1 ASFWKMTG
9 AVMLHGEHRYVS
21 DFGPQAIERPT
32 DLDGRT
38 HKKTG
43 HKMSTITH
51 RAIQSRRRRISP

>member
-1 ASFWKMTG
+1 
-9 AVMLHGEHRYVS
+9 MLHGEHRYVS

-43 HKMSTITH
+43 HKMFTIIPPATRH
-51 RAIQSRRRRISP
+51 HLKVIFR